1 MEEGRREGEE
11 RREEREGNG
20 RRGENGRMG
29 KEIELVPTLY
39 TRVSFTEEFL
49 SEVVSL
55 VVMGSD
61 KVWPI
66 LMLAFQIT
74 PVDGSSN
81 RIHGC
86 KSRKANAASISRVRA
101 GQTAASTAGLT
112 SGV

>member
-1 MEEGRREGEE
+1 MA
-11 RREEREGNG
+11 
-20 RRGENGRMG
+20 
-29 KEIELVPTLY
+29 TLY
-39 TRVSFTEEFL
+39 TPVSFTEEFL

-66 LMLAFQIT
+66 LKLAFQIT

-101 GQTAASTAGLT
+101 GQTAARNCCLSLRRVSRLRKARSVLITAGA
-112 SGV
+112 